1 MHNYHSSPLKAY
13 FDYFPPDQ
21 IHMVQYEELTGP
33 HHQAEELHK
42 VKHFLGIGPTEL
54 VDHLDEEKV
63 NCRKCEI
70 NPEGWKM
77 SEENYRQLIE
87 LVKPDVLE

>member
-1 MHNYHSSPLKAY
+1 MNSYHSRPLKAY

-33 HHQAEELHK
+33 GQATELQK
-42 VKHFLGIGPTEL
+42 VKRFLGIDPTEL

-70 NPEGWKM
+70 NPDGWEM
-77 SEENYRQLIE
+77 SEENYRQLID
-87 LVKPDVLE
+87 LVMPDVLE